1 MTERS
6 EASRDPADDLS
17 GSSGSSGPSGPSG
30 MPGTGR
36 GEGCPGCS
44 GPHSPTCPARP
55 DGSAAALGDYR
66 AAFHAARLPLAV
78 LNRDG
83 LVLAANPAFGDLVGT
98 EPDELVAATAADLT
112 DLGADPRIWSAYREV
127 LCGRSDRLRCTRRL
141 QLPDGH
147 SMWAEV
153 TVEPLAPGA
162 GLAPGGAL
170 NAGGTPNDARG
181 TLNGSGTRTA
191 GGELPA
197 ATDLSVPA
205 DLPVPADMSVPTD
218 LPGSSDLP
226 MDGDLPAMD
235 GVPPAGGGVRAGAG
249 QRAEEDHVLL
259 SVADIS
265 DRHDLLARLRHLQM
279 HDPVTRLPNRALFF
293 ERLAGALES
302 AAFEQG
308 GTGRIGL
315 CYLDLDG
322 FKAVNDTLGHRVG
335 DRLLSAVAQRL
346 RHCVEELSEDRLPAP
361 PDGPTASTASTTSD
375 ASAMSDASTAMPD
388 ASTASDASTAFA
400 APVQMTDDDTG
411 HLDGSGHLVARLGG
425 DEFALL
431 VEDST
436 GTEQLAALA
445 QRVLDALQRPFD
457 LAGQRL
463 SVSASI
469 GVVERAA
476 TGTTATGLM
485 QAADTTLYWAKED
498 GKARWTLFDP
508 ERNAHRMTRQALS
521 STLRPAVERGEFT
534 LEYQP
539 LVGLGDGRAQGVE
552 ALVRW
557 RHPQFG
563 TLSPNRFIGLAEENG
578 AIVELGR
585 WVLERACRQARA
597 WQLERPGAQ
606 PLFVSVNVA
615 VRQVWDSDLVA
626 DVAHILAETGLP
638 PRLLQLELTE
648 SAVMGSAGRPLQALQ
663 ALSDMGVRIAIDDFG
678 TGYSNLAYLS
688 RLPVSV
694 LKLDGSFVRG
704 FRAQE
709 HPNPADETI
718 VEALVALAHRLGLTV
733 TAECVESA
741 EQAER
746 LRRIGCDTGQGWL
759 YSRPVAPDRVS
770 ALISAGRRTGS

>member
-1 MTERS
+1 MR
-6 EASRDPADDLS
+6 
-17 GSSGSSGPSGPSG
+17 
-30 MPGTGR
+30 
-36 GEGCPGCS
+36 
-44 GPHSPTCPARP
+44 
-55 DGSAAALGDYR
+55 DYR
-66 AAFHAARLPLAV
+66 AAFQAARVPLAV

-83 LVLAANPAFGDLVGT
+83 LVLAANPAFGELVGAA
-98 EPDELVAATAADLT
+98 PDDLVAATAADLAE
-112 DLGADPRIWSAYREV
+112 LGTDPRIWAAYREV
-127 LCGRSDRLRCTRRL
+127 LCGHSDRLRCTRRL
-141 QLPDGH
+141 KHPDGQ
-147 SMWAEV
+147 SLWAEV
-153 TVEPLAPGA
+153 TVEPLP
-162 GLAPGGAL
+162 
-170 NAGGTPNDARG
+170 D
-181 TLNGSGTRTA
+181 
-191 GGELPA
+191 
-197 ATDLSVPA
+197 
-205 DLPVPADMSVPTD
+205 
-218 LPGSSDLP
+218 
-226 MDGDLPAMD
+226 
-235 GVPPAGGGVRAGAG
+235 
-249 QRAEEDHVLL
+249 EDCVLL
-259 SVADIS
+259 SVSDIS

-302 AAFEQG
+302 AAFEQH
-308 GTGRIGL
+308 GTGRVGL

-335 DRLLSAVAQRL
+335 DRLLCAVAQRL
-346 RHCVEELSEDRLPAP
+346 THCAETL
-361 PDGPTASTASTTSD
+361 DGRG
-375 ASAMSDASTAMPD
+375 
-388 ASTASDASTAFA
+388 A
-400 APVQMTDDDTG
+400 ARG
-411 HLDGSGHLVARLGG
+411 GSGHLVARLGG

-431 VEDST
+431 VEDSA
-436 GTEQLAALA
+436 GTEQLAELA

-521 STLRPAVERGEFT
+521 STLRPAVDRGEFT

-539 LVGLGDGRAQGVE
+539 LVGLGDGRAKGVE

-578 AIVELGR
+578 SIVELGR
-585 WVLERACRQARA
+585 WVLARACHQARA
-597 WQLERPGAQ
+597 WQLARPGDE

-626 DVAHILAETGLP
+626 DVAGILAETGLP
-638 PRLLQLELTE
+638 PALLQLELTE

-663 ALSDMGVRIAIDDFG
+663 ALSEMGVRIAIDDFG

-704 FRAQE
+704 FRSQE

-718 VEALVALAHRLGLTV
+718 VEALVSLAHRLGLTV

-759 YSRPVAPDRVS
+759 YSRPVPPDRVCDLLE
-770 ALISAGRRTGS
+770 AARPGA

>member
-1 MTERS
+1 MRERAVSGHPDSPGRTPGATLPSVTERN
-6 EASRDPADDLS
+6 
-17 GSSGSSGPSGPSG
+17 
-30 MPGTGR
+30 GT
-36 GEGCPGCS
+36 
-44 GPHSPTCPARP
+44 TK
-55 DGSAAALGDYR
+55 GSAEARHAPAGRCDDSAASLGDYR
-66 AAFHAARLPLAV
+66 ATFYTARLAMAV

-83 LVLAANPAFGDLVGT
+83 LVLAANPAFGELVGAD
-98 EPDELVAATAADLT
+98 PAELVAATAADLT
-112 DLGADPRIWSAYREV
+112 DLGADPRVWTAYREV

-141 QLPDGH
+141 KHPEGH
-147 SMWAEV
+147 SIWVEV
-153 TVEPLAPGA
+153 TVEPL
-162 GLAPGGAL
+162 
-170 NAGGTPNDARG
+170 TPEP
-181 TLNGSGTRTA
+181 LSG
-191 GGELPA
+191 
-197 ATDLSVPA
+197 
-205 DLPVPADMSVPTD
+205 
-218 LPGSSDLP
+218 
-226 MDGDLPAMD
+226 
-235 GVPPAGGGVRAGAG
+235 
-249 QRAEEDHVLL
+249 EERMLL

-293 ERLAGALES
+293 ERLSTALETAS
-302 AAFEQG
+302 FEPS

-346 RHCVEELSEDRLPAP
+346 TRCAESAADR
-361 PDGPTASTASTTSD
+361 GP
-375 ASAMSDASTAMPD
+375 
-388 ASTASDASTAFA
+388 
-400 APVQMTDDDTG
+400 G
-411 HLDGSGHLVARLGG
+411 HAGHLVARLGG

-436 GTEQLAALA
+436 GTDQLAELA
-445 QRVLDALQRPFD
+445 QSVLDALQRPFD

-521 STLRPAVERGEFT
+521 STLRPAVDRGEFT

-563 TLSPNRFIGLAEENG
+563 TLSPNRFIALAEENG

-585 WVLERACRQARA
+585 WVLERACYQARA
-597 WQLERPGAQ
+597 WQLAHPGQ

-626 DVAHILAETGLP
+626 DVAGILAETGLP

-704 FRAQE
+704 FRSQE
-709 HPNPADETI
+709 HPNPADEMI

-759 YSRPVAPDRVS
+759 YSRPVAPERVE
-770 ALISAGRRTGS
+770 ALLDAGRHTGA

>member
-1 MTERS
+1 MTERNGTTKES
-6 EASRDPADDLS
+6 AD
-17 GSSGSSGPSGPSG
+17 
-30 MPGTGR
+30 
-36 GEGCPGCS
+36 
-44 GPHSPTCPARP
+44 ARP
-55 DGSAAALGDYR
+55 APAGRCDDTAASLGDYR
-66 AAFHAARLPLAV
+66 ATFYAARLAMAV

-83 LVLAANPAFGDLVGT
+83 LVLAANPAFGELVGAD
-98 EPDELVAATAADLT
+98 PAELVAATAADLT
-112 DLGADPRIWSAYREV
+112 DLGADPRVWTAYREV

-141 QLPDGH
+141 KHTEGH
-147 SMWAEV
+147 SIWVEV
-153 TVEPLAPGA
+153 TVEPL
-162 GLAPGGAL
+162 
-170 NAGGTPNDARG
+170 TPEP
-181 TLNGSGTRTA
+181 LSG
-191 GGELPA
+191 
-197 ATDLSVPA
+197 
-205 DLPVPADMSVPTD
+205 
-218 LPGSSDLP
+218 
-226 MDGDLPAMD
+226 
-235 GVPPAGGGVRAGAG
+235 
-249 QRAEEDHVLL
+249 EERMLL

-293 ERLAGALES
+293 ERLSAALETAS
-302 AAFEQG
+302 FEPS

-346 RHCVEELSEDRLPAP
+346 TRCAESAAER
-361 PDGPTASTASTTSD
+361 GPGRT
-375 ASAMSDASTAMPD
+375 
-388 ASTASDASTAFA
+388 
-400 APVQMTDDDTG
+400 
-411 HLDGSGHLVARLGG
+411 GHLVARLGG

-436 GTEQLAALA
+436 GTDQLAELA
-445 QRVLDALQRPFD
+445 QCVLDALQRPFD

-469 GVVERAA
+469 GVVERTAN
-476 TGTTATGLM
+476 GTTATGLM

-521 STLRPAVERGEFT
+521 STLRPAVDRGEFT

-563 TLSPNRFIGLAEENG
+563 TLSPNRFIALAEENG

-585 WVLERACRQARA
+585 WVLERACHQARA
-597 WQLERPGAQ
+597 WQLGHPGQ

-626 DVAHILAETGLP
+626 DVAGILEETGLP

-704 FRAQE
+704 FRSQE

-759 YSRPVAPDRVS
+759 YSRPVAPDRVE
-770 ALISAGRRTGS
+770 ALLDAGRHTGA